1 VDFIT
6 SKDMETQ
13 IQFKAS
19 VDTICLVECD
29 ADSSDEKKATNEN
42 M

>member
-1 VDFIT
+1 
-6 SKDMETQ
+6 METQ

-19 VDTICLVECD
+19 VADTSCLVECD
-29 ADSSDEKKATNEN
+29 ADHHDEKKATNEN